1 VIAFPQKI
9 LSPNS
14 SYANFNFQ
22 GDFGVQIRMN
32 ERVELRVD
40 PVVYFHVS
48 NGYFAASNPGFDQL
62 GAKIGISYHLGK
74 QGR

>member
-1 VIAFPQKI
+1 
-9 LSPNS
+9 
-14 SYANFNFQ
+14 
-22 GDFGVQIRMN
+22 MN
-32 ERVELRVD
+32 ERVDLRIE

-62 GAKIGISYHLGK
+62 GGKIGVSYHLGK